1 MSDNVERHNSTRWAR
16 ASVPNYGDEWGDEYD
31 YDEHDEDQV
40 EKSYRQLHN
49 LSSHEEEPELEENV
63 QTGHESSQRIVVDDN
78 HVQNASSPQ
87 SSRTQE
93 EPLRVPGENL
103 VLSIDNFRSRQDSDS
118 SDDEDFGIEPIPEE
132 VLRQQAN
139 KEEGSGYKEQGE
151 QEVGEEEQKSDVKNL
166 PSIPSEQSS
175 SHPQVAQHKAIDNR
189 IRSSFEDHIMPPT
202 PTYNNHFTPET
213 PQSERSFASDT
224 DSIQKESDLNV
235 IRASSRKRPPE
246 PMNEADYNVV
256 DVHKHDTINE
266 KSQRQNEEEE
276 DVLPREPAG
285 AAASVHDTSD
295 SSDRHLTTSS
305 SGPTS
310 PISEAP
316 TPLVLSI
323 DNKDLNDSD
332 SDSDDDD
339 DWGYNA
345 NNASNSDSDDDDDDK
360 KGDGWS
366 FKSKSSDVNKSQED
380 VEIAN
385 TSSKGKD
392 IDNLIDDLQN
402 NSLIIDEGESSDGY
416 LPSITPAQDTEL
428 PDFSNYD
435 ARDSD
440 SKALDDDKE
449 LDSSKDVSP
458 LPTEPL
464 TISHKGSIRKPPPGR
479 VDLVSVDYS
488 NIADAVRDYLSDE
501 EQQQNE
507 KLNDI
512 DEDNE
517 SLALQPTE
525 SSGSLSTGKF
535 SFAPSHSSGTQFN
548 EIKSAALPS
557 LPTHQHGSQFN
568 EIKTTGLPSLPPQ
581 PDSAG
586 ASSSVYSSVNPS
598 PIDFMPPR
606 SFDKSDLSRR
616 DSTMT
621 TNTFNMG
628 AWQPNTN
635 NFRDQFI
642 SDNENDGRMSYNPVL
657 YDKETAANYNKFTQ
671 LGEVNEAESD
681 EENDRTQDNFHDNHS
696 SNSDL
701 SIPDTIDAALPRVP
715 DEDED
720 EDEDEEGDANISKI
734 NKIKTVDTLD
744 SKPLS
749 SGTFG
754 ESVLKDPPH
763 SKGLF
768 KEEKVTPMS
777 SMLDV
782 GNSSGK
788 ESSATTLKESGETE
802 NGGQR
807 VVSKSS
813 TKSNNTVVGGAY
825 PPYDWK
831 NIMSKSQS
839 IDRIRLLKD
848 ASALESEYDS
858 GLNHWLS
865 ATLKMSEESPTIHIG
880 KIATAVYQNA
890 PHSDIRRHNSLR
902 TTLSIVKDKVETSG
916 MQTSSLG
923 KRFFH
928 RSKKFI
934 KSSD

>member
-49 LSSHEEEPELEENV
+49 LSSHEEEPELEANV
-63 QTGHESSQRIVVDDN
+63 ETGHESSQRIVVDDS
-78 HVQNASSPQ
+78 HVPNASSPQ

-118 SDDEDFGIEPIPEE
+118 SDDENFGIEPISEE
-132 VLRQQAN
+132 ILRQQTN
-139 KEEGSGYKEQGE
+139 NEENPEYKEQE
-151 QEVGEEEQKSDVKNL
+151 EVVEEDDHKADAKNL

-175 SHPQVAQHKAIDNR
+175 SHLQATQHKAIDNR

-202 PTYNNHFTPET
+202 PTYNNHFAPET

-246 PMNEADYNVV
+246 PINEADYNIV

-266 KSQRQNEEEE
+266 KSHHQEEE
-276 DVLPREPAG
+276 DVLPRETVG
-285 AAASVHDTSD
+285 AAASVHDTLD
-295 SSDRHLTTSS
+295 SSDRHITASS
-305 SGPTS
+305 SGPAS
-310 PISEAP
+310 PIAEAP

-323 DNKDLNDSD
+323 DNKGINNSD
-332 SDSDDDD
+332 SDSDDD

-345 NNASNSDSDDDDDDK
+345 NNASNSDSDDDDDVK

-366 FKSKSSDVNKSQED
+366 FKSKSSDVNKSQEEAE
-380 VEIAN
+380 VAN
-385 TSSKGKD
+385 TSSKGED
-392 IDNLIDDLQN
+392 LDNLIDDLKN
-402 NSLIIDEGESSDGY
+402 NSLIINDGESSDGY
-416 LPSITPAQDTEL
+416 LPSISPTQDAEL
-428 PDFSNYD
+428 PDFSNYE
-435 ARDSD
+435 AGVSD
-440 SKALDDDKE
+440 SKALEDNKD
-449 LDSSKDVSP
+449 LNSSKDVSP

-535 SFAPSHSSGTQFN
+535 SFAPSHLSGTQFN
-548 EIKSAALPS
+548 EIKSAALPA
-557 LPTHQHGSQFN
+557 LPPHLHGSQFN
-568 EIKTTGLPSLPPQ
+568 EIKTTGLPSLPAQ

-681 EENDRTQDNFHDNHS
+681 EENDRTHDNFNDNHS
-696 SNSDL
+696 TNLDL

-720 EDEDEEGDANISKI
+720 EDEDEEGDGNISRI
-734 NKIKTVDTLD
+734 NKINTVDTLD

-754 ESVLKDPPH
+754 ESVLKDPPQ

-782 GNSSGK
+782 GNGSGK
-788 ESSATTLKESGETE
+788 DSSATTLKETGETE
-802 NGGQR
+802 SSSQR

-813 TKSNNTVVGGAY
+813 TKSNTTTVVGGAY